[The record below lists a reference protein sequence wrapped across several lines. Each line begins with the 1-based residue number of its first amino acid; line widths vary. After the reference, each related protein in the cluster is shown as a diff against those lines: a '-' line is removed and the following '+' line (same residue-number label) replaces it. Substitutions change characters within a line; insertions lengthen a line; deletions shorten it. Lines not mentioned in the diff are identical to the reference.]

1 MLEEYSNRIE
11 IFLRAAGLQPHLVKV
26 WTYDNACLVA
36 DLNYKG
42 VRFGFDFT
50 PSENGLLT
58 LDISPRRYKSAF
70 RVTANG
76 RKKRLAQGVSLDR
89 ALKVARTKT
98 RQLISEIDGYIE
110 SRRSLSAVAN
120 APQLSARA
128 EAAPKPSKPLKV
140 GVLTLPPRTNFGGA
154 LQAHAVMEVLRR
166 LGHAPVL
173 INRQH
178 PAPDTDPDAAGSA
191 QDAEIPLLTTSFAA
205 GKKAP
210 TFLFTE
216 KYTSPITRP
225 FYSPAQ
231 LSRNVGRYDFDAIVV
246 GSDQVWRPQYARNIL
261 SDFFCGFL
269 PEDDSRTKRISYAAS
284 FGAPDWEFDAEQTRM
299 AAHLIKKFDAV
310 SVREDGAV
318 ELCRNHLGVDAQH
331 VLDPTLLLPADHY
344 AKLCLPKQLSSNSGQ
359 VTAYILDTSSDKTR
373 VINAVSRKLSVKA
386 YSTDGLRYT
395 AKAPANDA
403 KADMTVEGWLAAFHK
418 AAFVVTDS
426 FHGCVFSILFN
437 KPFIAYGNPAR
448 GMARFTSLLKMFGLE
463 DRLVVKSSE
472 IDLDQMLQPID
483 WNAVNGRLEKLRG
496 QSLGFLIAALGD
508 DDKATERPLLAGASA

>member
-1 MLEEYSNRIE
+1 M
-11 IFLRAAGLQPHLVKV
+11 
-26 WTYDNACLVA
+26 
-36 DLNYKG
+36 
-42 VRFGFDFT
+42 
-50 PSENGLLT
+50 
-58 LDISPRRYKSAF
+58 
-70 RVTANG
+70 
-76 RKKRLAQGVSLDR
+76 
-89 ALKVARTKT
+89 
-98 RQLISEIDGYIE
+98 
-110 SRRSLSAVAN
+110 
-120 APQLSARA
+120 
-128 EAAPKPSKPLKV
+128 
-140 GVLTLPPRTNFGGA
+140 TLPPRTNFGGA

-166 LGHAPVL
+166 LGHEPVL

-191 QDAEIPLLTTSFAA
+191 QDAEIPLFTSSFAA

-210 TFLFTE
+210 AFLFTE

-269 PEDDSRTKRISYAAS
+269 PEDDNRTKRISYAAS
-284 FGAPDWEFDAEQTRM
+284 FGAPDWEFDPEQTRM

-318 ELCRNHLGVDAQH
+318 ELCRDHLGSDAQH

-359 VTAYILDTSSDKTR
+359 VTAYILDTSRDKTR

-386 YSTDGLRYT
+386 YSTDGQRYT
-395 AKAPANDA
+395 STAPANDD
-403 KADMTVEGWLAAFHK
+403 KADKTVEGWLAAFHK
-418 AAFVVTDS
+418 SVFVVTDS

-472 IDLDQMLQPID
+472 IDLDRMLRPID

-496 QSLGFLIAALGD
+496 QSLGFLISALAGD
-508 DDKATERPLLAGASA
+508 KEATERLILADVSA